1 MFTKSAPLSV
11 VELAFCTALL
21 SLSTLCVIAEGPGS
35 GDVSSERCT
44 LSSHGCG
51 VALSGG
57 GIPAL
62 VSALCVEGALDAYL
76 PGWSERTTTSTVSGG
91 TAGHAIF
98 TNAHEKLDFPDLELG
113 FSLKL
118 EDLQKPLAASPGKV
132 YFGQANHLISSLGL
146 GSLAKVII
154 ALFKYAGNHKNWWS
168 NIMDLMITYPYN
180 VTAAAAPLR
189 ANWVGG
195 FSAIR
200 QDKCPLSLDSN
211 GDMKSPDATSG
222 LIPASVRSVGD
233 GTIAIEAHGAY
244 AGAFRNISNDPSFTD
259 AVGFSTAFWVA
270 NVIDS
275 HVPFWTLRWTL
286 STLSAA
292 EKTWY
297 TSDGGNVDTTGIVNL
312 LRTKTSRI
320 VAFYNNNKNLTELKS
335 PIAYLFGV
343 DGASDNM
350 NSIEG
355 PALNQCFPLLC
366 SKACL
371 LI

>member
-1 MFTKSAPLSV
+1 
-11 VELAFCTALL
+11 
-21 SLSTLCVIAEGPGS
+21 
-35 GDVSSERCT
+35 
-44 LSSHGCG
+44 
-51 VALSGG
+51 
-57 GIPAL
+57 
-62 VSALCVEGALDAYL
+62 
-76 PGWSERTTTSTVSGG
+76 
-91 TAGHAIF
+91 
-98 TNAHEKLDFPDLELG
+98 
-113 FSLKL
+113 
-118 EDLQKPLAASPGKV
+118 
-132 YFGQANHLISSLGL
+132 
-146 GSLAKVII
+146 
-154 ALFKYAGNHKNWWS
+154 
-168 NIMDLMITYPYN
+168 MDLMITYPYN

-297 TSDGGNVDTTGIVNL
+297 ASDGGNVDTTGIVNL

-355 PALNQCFPLLC
+355 PALNQVFPSTLLE
-366 SKACL
+366 SVFANLTSGKAGSLAVLKDVEVLKKRIFGRRSVYARHPRDSRQQRCIAGFVRRKL
-371 LI
+371 